1 MPNRANLR
9 LMKTLT
15 VDDHKRIRLPDA
27 EPRQV
32 FAYEKEGEKITL
44 TPVEP
49 AKPCPARLV
58 REDDRTLAVSDRPM
72 TLEDTKAALAD
83 WP

>member
-1 MPNRANLR
+1 
-9 LMKTLT
+9 MKTLT
-15 VDDHKRIRLPDA
+15 VDDQRQIRLPDV

-32 FAYEKEGEKITL
+32 FAYEKDGAKITL

-49 AKPCPARLV
+49 AKTPPARLIK
-58 REDDRTLAVSDRPM
+58 ENGRTLAVSDRPM

>member
-1 MPNRANLR
+1 MPDAANLL

-15 VDDHKRIRLPDA
+15 VDDQKRIRLPDV

-32 FAYEKEGEKITL
+32 FAYEKDGVKITL

-49 AKPCPARLV
+49 PKPRPARLV
-58 REDDRTLAVSDRPM
+58 RANDRTLAVSDCPM

>member
-1 MPNRANLR
+1 M

-15 VDDHKRIRLPDA
+15 VDDDKRIRLPHV

-32 FAYEKEGEKITL
+32 FAYEKEGAKITL
-44 TPVEP
+44 TPIEP
-49 AKPCPARLV
+49 EKLRPARLV
-58 REDDRTLAVSDRPM
+58 RENGRTLAVSDRPM
-72 TLEDTKAALAD
+72 TFEDTKAALAD

>member
-1 MPNRANLR
+1 MPDAANLL

-15 VDDHKRIRLPDA
+15 VDDQKRIRLPDV

-32 FAYEKEGEKITL
+32 FAYDKEGAKITL

-49 AKPCPARLV
+49 ATPRPARLV
-58 REDDRTLAVSDRPM
+58 RENGRTLAVSHRPM